1 MIALP
6 SRTMLWAA
14 AVTGAVFG
22 ALVGVAVTEGP
33 ARVRVADAKAKIA
46 TLERDHAR
54 DAFAQADANSVALAT
69 AIAHGNTLS
78 RRLSSA
84 RAEAARLKKGFQNEI
99 DQHTDGRVCLSEP
112 ALRVLERAAGLAID
126 LPAAA
131 GSAYRAD
138 AGHVA
143 TDADIAAWALA
154 AGDAY
159 AECGRRLDA
168 LITWTE
174 KESAQ

>member
-6 SRTMLWAA
+6 SRTILWAA

-22 ALVGVAVTEGP
+22 ALVGVAVTDGH

-54 DAFAQADANSVALAT
+54 KAFAQADANSLALAS
-69 AIAHGNTLS
+69 AFERGNTLT
-78 RRLSSA
+78 RQLSGA
-84 RAEAARLKKGFQNEI
+84 RAEAARLKKELQNEI

-112 ALRVLERAAGLAID
+112 ALRVLERAAGLAVD
-126 LPAAA
+126 LPPAT

-143 TDADIAAWALA
+143 TDADIASWAIA

>member
-6 SRTMLWAA
+6 SRTLLFVA
-14 AVTGAVFG
+14 AVTGFSFG
-22 ALVGVAVTEGP
+22 GLVGVTVT
-33 ARVRVADAKAKIA
+33 DLLAKAEVAEAKGKV
-46 TLERDHAR
+46 TQLERDHAR
-54 DAFAQADANSVALAT
+54 QAFAQADANSVALAG
-69 AIAHGNTLS
+69 AIAHGNTLT
-78 RRLSSA
+78 RQLSTA
-84 RAEAARLKKGFQNEI
+84 RAEAARLKKDLQNEI

-112 ALRVLERAAGLAID
+112 ALRVLERAPGLAID